1 MYLYIIMNVC
11 RDINVVD
18 GRRLIRMMTMMM
30 VMILQFG
37 GDLGCLAIACFCDEY
52 YHMAYNVVLLV
63 SSDLPHLVFFPFHS

>member
-1 MYLYIIMNVC
+1 
-11 RDINVVD
+11 
-18 GRRLIRMMTMMM
+18 MMTMMM